1 MRELQAE
8 PRVRHG
14 DRCATPHWLSPE
26 TAPPA
31 EQAGRPSR
39 RRASTRTATPAEAG
53 AGLNESTAAQLLVD
67 GVQARARRRA
77 KTGDPRADRAAA
89 DAVIEA
95 DPAEYAERVAA
106 AQIAAAQAA
115 RDAG

>member
-1 MRELQAE
+1 M
-8 PRVRHG
+8 
-14 DRCATPHWLSPE
+14 
-26 TAPPA
+26 
-31 EQAGRPSR
+31 
-39 RRASTRTATPAEAG
+39 
-53 AGLNESTAAQLLVD
+53 D

-95 DPAEYAERVAA
+95 DPAEYSERVAA
-106 AQIAAAQAA
+106 AQIAAARAA